1 MAFPTRTT
9 MDLHA
14 RTVPAIPEPEAP
26 AGGVLF
32 PRHLGAGGPRAKD
45 GRYQCAVYVPQPD
58 GTRARKFA
66 YGQTWAE
73 CDAKRRELL
82 DKAENGIPVPTR
94 SAKLA
99 EWLPYWLENV
109 IRPRRK
115 LSTYDK
121 YEAHVRLYL
130 VPRLGSKRLESLTV
144 ADVRRF
150 LTALERDTTAAT
162 AKESHRV
169 LRTALSAACREELI
183 TRNVVQLVEP
193 PRLRSRDLS
202 PWSLDETL
210 DFLAAARKD
219 PLYAAFVVAIA
230 MGLRRGEII
239 GLRWEDL
246 DLEQRVLY
254 VRQQTQRRRGVLYDD
269 DPKSRRRRAVP
280 LPAMCIAPLRW
291 QRMRQAAIRERM
303 GDRWTETGHV
313 FTTRTGRPIEPRN
326 LYRSFTRVAKGAGL
340 RVIRLHDA
348 RHGCATLLT
357 AAGVAPRVVMEILGH
372 SQISITMDV
381 YTHVVQDTQR
391 EAISHMDRLLRR
403 RNSPGPAPGSSPGD
417 RTR

>member
-1 MAFPTRTT
+1 M
-9 MDLHA
+9 
-14 RTVPAIPEPEAP
+14 PAKRKRNPN
-26 AGGVLF
+26 
-32 PRHLGAGGPRAKD
+32 GAGTITQRKD
-45 GRYQCAVYVPQPD
+45 GRFQAAVYVLQPD

-66 YGQTWAE
+66 YGKTWAE
-73 CDAKRRELL
+73 CDAKRRALL
-82 DKAENGIPVPTR
+82 EKAENGIPVPTR
-94 SAKLA
+94 SAKLS
-99 EWLPYWLENV
+99 EWLPYWLDNV
-109 IRPRRK
+109 VQPRRK

-130 VPRLGSKRLESLTV
+130 VPVIGSKRLESLSV

-150 LTALERDTTAAT
+150 LVQLEKKTTAAT

-169 LRTALSAACREELI
+169 LRTALTAACREELI
-183 TRNVVQLVEP
+183 TRNVATLVEP
-193 PRLRSRDLS
+193 PRPKTRELS

-210 DFLAAARKD
+210 DFLAAARRD
-219 PLYAAFVVAIA
+219 PLYAAFVLAIT
-230 MGLRRGEII
+230 MGLRRGELV
-239 GLRWEDL
+239 GLRWADIDL
-246 DLEQRVLY
+246 DKRVLY

-269 DPKSRRRRAVP
+269 DPKGRRRRTVP

-291 QRMRQAAIRERM
+291 HRMRQNDQRARAGEEWK
-303 GDRWTETGHV
+303 GTDYV
-313 FTTRTGRPIEPRN
+313 FTTRTGSPVEPRN
-326 LYRSFTRVAKGAGL
+326 VYRSFTRVAASAGL

-391 EAISHMDRLLRR
+391 EAISHMDRLLKRR
-403 RNSPGPAPGSSPGD
+403 PGRA
-417 RTR
+417 

>member
-1 MAFPTRTT
+1 MRGVRT
-9 MDLHA
+9 
-14 RTVPAIPEPEAP
+14 P
-26 AGGVLF
+26 AG
-32 PRHLGAGGPRAKD
+32 RHPG
-45 GRYQCAVYVPQPD
+45 
-58 GTRARKFA
+58 RKFA
-66 YGQTWAE
+66 YGKTWAE

-82 DKAENGIPVPTR
+82 DKVDQGVPVPTK
-94 SAKLA
+94 SAKLS

-109 IRPRRK
+109 IKPRRK

-130 VPRLGSKRLESLTV
+130 VPLLGAKRLESLGV

-150 LTALERDTTAAT
+150 LVRLEKETTAAT
-162 AKESHRV
+162 AKETHRV
-169 LRTALSAACREELI
+169 LRSALTSACREELI
-183 TRNVVQLVEP
+183 ARNVAKLVEP
-193 PRLRSRDLS
+193 PRTDNRELQ

-210 DFLAAARKD
+210 DFLAACRRD
-219 PLYAAFVVAIA
+219 PLYAAFVLAIA

-239 GLRWEDL
+239 GLRWFDL
-246 DLEQRVLY
+246 DLDNRVLY

-269 DPKSRRRRAVP
+269 DPKSRRRRVVP
-280 LPAMCIAPLRW
+280 LPALCIAPLRW
-291 QRMRQAAIRERM
+291 HRMRQTAARSKA
-303 GDRWTETGHV
+303 GETWQASDYV
-313 FTTRTGRPIEPRN
+313 FTTRTGRQVEPRN
-326 LYRSFTRVAKGAGL
+326 VYRSFTRVAESAGL

-391 EAISHMDRLLRR
+391 EAISHMDRLLKRR
-403 RNSPGPAPGSSPGD
+403 PGRG
-417 RTR
+417 

>member
-1 MAFPTRTT
+1 MATQRKRNPN
-9 MDLHA
+9 
-14 RTVPAIPEPEAP
+14 
-26 AGGVLF
+26 
-32 PRHLGAGGPRAKD
+32 GAGTITKRKD
-45 GRYQCAVYVPQPD
+45 GRYQAAVYVLQPD

-66 YGQTWAE
+66 YGKTWAE
-73 CDAKRRELL
+73 CDTKRRELL
-82 DKAENGIPVPTR
+82 DKVDQGVPVPTR

-99 EWLPYWLENV
+99 EWLPYWLESV
-109 IRPRRK
+109 VKPRRK

-130 VPRLGSKRLESLTV
+130 VPMIGSKRLESLGA

-150 LTALERDTTAAT
+150 LVQLENKTTAAT

-169 LRTALSAACREELI
+169 LRTALTAACREELV
-183 TRNVVQLVEP
+183 TRNVASLVEP
-193 PRLRSRDLS
+193 PRATSREIS

-210 DFLAAARKD
+210 DFLAAARTD
-219 PLYAAFVVAIA
+219 PLYAAFVLAIA
-230 MGLRRGEII
+230 MGLRRGEIV
-239 GLRWEDL
+239 GLRWMDIDL
-246 DLEQRVLY
+246 DKRVLY
-254 VRQQTQRRRGVLYDD
+254 VRQQTQRRRGVLYND
-269 DPKSRRRRAVP
+269 DPKGRRRRAVP

-291 QRMRQAAIRERM
+291 HRMRQAAAKVRAGEPWDE
-303 GDRWTETGHV
+303 GGYV
-313 FTTRTGRPIEPRN
+313 FATRNGRPVEPRN
-326 LYRSFTRVAKGAGL
+326 VYRSFTRVADSAGL

-391 EAISHMDRLLRR
+391 EAISHMDRLLKRR
-403 RNSPGPAPGSSPGD
+403 PG
-417 RTR
+417 RQ

>member
-1 MAFPTRTT
+1 MAQQRKRNPN
-9 MDLHA
+9 
-14 RTVPAIPEPEAP
+14 
-26 AGGVLF
+26 
-32 PRHLGAGGPRAKD
+32 GAGTITKRKD
-45 GRYQCAVYVPQPD
+45 GRFQCAVYVLQPD

-66 YGQTWAE
+66 YGKTWSE
-73 CDAKRRELL
+73 CDTKRRELL
-82 DKAENGIPVPTR
+82 TKVDQGVPVPTR
-94 SAKLA
+94 SAKLSD
-99 EWLPYWLENV
+99 WLPYWLDNIV
-109 IRPRRK
+109 KPRRK

-130 VPRLGSKRLESLTV
+130 VPMLGSKRLESLSV

-150 LTALERDTTAAT
+150 LTQLENRTTAAT

-183 TRNVVQLVEP
+183 ARNVAGLVEP
-193 PRLRSRDLS
+193 PRASSRELS
-202 PWSLDETL
+202 PWTLDETL
-210 DFLAAARKD
+210 DFLAASRKD
-219 PLYAAFVVAIA
+219 PLYAAFVLAIA
-230 MGLRRGEII
+230 MGLRRGELV
-239 GLRWEDL
+239 GLRWTDVDL
-246 DLEQRVLY
+246 DKRVLY

-269 DPKSRRRRAVP
+269 DTKNRRNRALP

-291 QRMRQAAIRERM
+291 HRMRQVAAKQRAGESWDD
-303 GDRWTETGHV
+303 GGYV
-313 FTTRTGRPIEPRN
+313 FATRNGRPIEPRN
-326 LYRSFTRVAKGAGL
+326 MYRSFTRVAESAGL

-391 EAISHMDRLLRR
+391 EAISHMDRLLKRR
-403 RNSPGPAPGSSPGD
+403 PGRG
-417 RTR
+417 